1 MDNKQVT
8 IRTNSQCAF
17 AHFDWLLKHE
27 IAFAIYLPAR
37 ESQAQM
43 VCWFPIVTEER
54 VYQCVNSCP
63 Y

>member
-43 VCWFPIVTEER
+43 VCWFPIVT
-54 VYQCVNSCP
+54 
-63 Y
+63 